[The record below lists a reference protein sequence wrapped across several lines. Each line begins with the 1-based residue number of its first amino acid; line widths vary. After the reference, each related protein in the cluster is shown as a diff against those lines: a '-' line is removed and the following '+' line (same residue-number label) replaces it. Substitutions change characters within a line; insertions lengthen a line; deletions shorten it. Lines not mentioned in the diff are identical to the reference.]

1 MVILFNTRDKD
12 RKTTHQNSGVR
23 IDAMDNNNNEISYYG
38 VIEEIWELEY
48 MPLNIPLFLC

>member
-23 IDAMDNNNNEISYYG
+23 IDAMDNNNNKISYYG